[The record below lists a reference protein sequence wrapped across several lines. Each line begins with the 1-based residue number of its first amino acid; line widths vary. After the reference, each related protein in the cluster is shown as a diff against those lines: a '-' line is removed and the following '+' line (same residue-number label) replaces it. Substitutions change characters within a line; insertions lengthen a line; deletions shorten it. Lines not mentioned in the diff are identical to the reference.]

1 MGRGLRWSPAS
12 GSDHTN
18 GYPASA
24 GVLGAA
30 GPAGAAGSAA
40 PITPAG
46 SLTVS
51 LVIPAKNESANL
63 AWVLSQIPRGVHEVI
78 LIDGHSVDDTLEVA
92 RRMRPDII
100 IVHENGSGK
109 GAALRTGF
117 ELATGDVIVMID
129 ADGSMQ
135 PLEMVRFLALT
146 GEGFDLVKGSR
157 FMAGGG
163 SSDIT
168 PLRRAGN
175 RGLVT
180 LVNILFGSRFT
191 DLCYGYIAFQ
201 RKHLHLLDLDADGF
215 EIEAQLILRAVRN
228 GLIVT
233 EVPSHEAPRQ
243 NGESQLR
250 TMRDGARVLRTV
262 MRERRRARR
271 DVPHDVVLDLTVID
285 GGGGSA
291 NPTSAKR
298 SWPAEVG

>member
-1 MGRGLRWSPAS
+1 
-12 GSDHTN
+12 
-18 GYPASA
+18 
-24 GVLGAA
+24 VLGAA

-40 PITPAG
+40 PNTPAG
-46 SLTVS
+46 SLSVS

-63 AWVLSQIPRGVHEVI
+63 AWVLSRIPRFVSEVI
-78 LIDGHSVDDTLEVA
+78 LIDGHSVDDSLEVA
-92 RRMRPDII
+92 RRMRPDIL

-135 PLEMVRFLALT
+135 PAEIIRFLTLT
-146 GEGFDLVKGSR
+146 NEGFDLVKGSR

-175 RGLVT
+175 HVLVT
-180 LVNILFGSRFT
+180 LVNLLFGSRFS

-201 RKHLHLLDLDADGF
+201 RKHLPALDLDADGF
-215 EIEAQLILRAVRN
+215 EIEAQIILRAVRN
-228 GLIVT
+228 GLVVT

-250 TMRDGARVLRTV
+250 TIRDGSRVLRTV
-262 MRERRRARR
+262 LRERSRRVQRR
-271 DVPHDVVLDLTVID
+271 LPEEAILDLTVTRR
-285 GGGGSA
+285 G
-291 NPTSAKR
+291 
-298 SWPAEVG
+298 WPAEVG

>member
-1 MGRGLRWSPAS
+1 MGRALRWSPTS
-12 GSDHTN
+12 TTDHQRKT
-18 GYPASA
+18 ASA

-46 SLTVS
+46 SLSVS

-63 AWVLSQIPRGVHEVI
+63 AWVLSQIPGFVAEVI

-117 ELATGDVIVMID
+117 EFATSDVIVMID

-135 PLEMVRFLALT
+135 PAEMIRFLALA

-180 LVNILFGSRFT
+180 LVNVLFGSRFS

-201 RKHLHLLDLDADGF
+201 RKHLSTLGLDADGF
-215 EIEAQLILRAVRN
+215 EIEAQLILRAVRC

-243 NGESQLR
+243 SGESQLR
-250 TMRDGARVLRTV
+250 TLRDGARVLRTV
-262 MRERRRARR
+262 LRERCRPAPRRHR
-271 DVPHDVVLDLTVID
+271 DVFLDLTVIEGD
-285 GGGGSA
+285 GQPAHATGTTRG
-291 NPTSAKR
+291 
-298 SWPAEVG
+298 WPAEVG